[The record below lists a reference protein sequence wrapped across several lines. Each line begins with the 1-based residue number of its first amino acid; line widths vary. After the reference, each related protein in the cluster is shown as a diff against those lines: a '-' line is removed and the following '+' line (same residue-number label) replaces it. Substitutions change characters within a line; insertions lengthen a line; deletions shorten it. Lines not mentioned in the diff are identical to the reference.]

1 MFALDLITGSII
13 PTINISGTLRGL
25 RTGSFQTIQRELM
38 NQTPNEE
45 LINRNLTFLRA
56 TQGIGFAPPA
66 NTRNYFQNIIVNGQ
80 LNIGTL
86 QGRVNRQPELAGEV
100 APIIGRIQ
108 RQVQYAQE
116 FQPAK
121 TP

>member
-1 MFALDLITGSII
+1 MFVLDLITGSII

-56 TQGIGFAPPA
+56 TQKIGFAPPA
-66 NTRNYFQNIIVNGQ
+66 NTRDYFQNIIVNGQ

-116 FQPAK
+116 FQPAGR
-121 TP
+121 P

>member
-1 MFALDLITGSII
+1 MFVLDLITGSII

-25 RTGSFQTIQRELM
+25 RTSSFQAIQRELM
-38 NQTPNEE
+38 NQTPNEK

-66 NTRNYFQNIIVNGQ
+66 NTRAYFKNIIVNGQ

>member
-1 MFALDLITGSII
+1 MFILDLITGSII
-13 PTINISGTLRGL
+13 PTTAIGAALPRL
-25 RTGSFQTIQRELM
+25 RTASFQAIQQELM
-38 NQTPNEE
+38 SQTPNEE
-45 LINRNLTFLRA
+45 LINRNLIFLRA
-56 TQGIGFAPPA
+56 TRRIAFAPPA
-66 NTRNYFQNIIVNGQ
+66 NTRDYFQNIIVNGM

-86 QGRVNRQPELAGEV
+86 QGRVNRQPELAGEI

-116 FQPAK
+116 FQPAR

>member
-1 MFALDLITGSII
+1 MFILDLITGSII

-25 RTGSFQTIQRELM
+25 RTSSFQEIQRELM
-38 NQTPNEE
+38 NQTPNEK
-45 LINRNLTFLRA
+45 LITRNLAFLRA

-66 NTRNYFQNIIVNGQ
+66 NTRGYFQNIIVNGQ

-100 APIIGRIQ
+100 APIIGRLQ

-116 FQPAK
+116 FQPAG